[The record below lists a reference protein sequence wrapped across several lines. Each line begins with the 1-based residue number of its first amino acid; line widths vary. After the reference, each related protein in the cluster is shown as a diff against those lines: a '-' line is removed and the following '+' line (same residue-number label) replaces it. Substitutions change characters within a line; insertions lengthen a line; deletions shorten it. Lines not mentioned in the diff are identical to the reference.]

1 MIYEANF
8 RMIMVGVSNMNDCSD
23 NKNDFLYKQICDL
36 NNILTPLSSS
46 YRLLA
51 GAAEEFNR
59 IALAHRKDVEEAIDR
74 ADEMGHIV
82 DDMQDQLKRILR
94 RYYKELD
101 DKLDYWDKM
110 QENKS
115 MYDSLA
121 HRLKNMVDEKKE
133 DV

>member
-1 MIYEANF
+1 M
-8 RMIMVGVSNMNDCSD
+8 SNMNDCSD